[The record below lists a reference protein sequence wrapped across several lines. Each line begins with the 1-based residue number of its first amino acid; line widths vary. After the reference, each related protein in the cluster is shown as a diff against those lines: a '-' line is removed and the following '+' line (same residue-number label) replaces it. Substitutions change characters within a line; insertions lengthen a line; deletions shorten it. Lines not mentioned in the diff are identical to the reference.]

1 MGLNIVSSGEFKP
14 YCKYNAKSGRWYVKK
29 DDVEQEVT
37 NPAFV
42 ADFDNIK
49 TGWFL
54 FLEGQAPNIVYD
66 ANLST
71 PAAKPSEAHKR
82 GFELELF
89 SQNTFG
95 GVVVMSGASMHT
107 CNAINEIYEQY
118 EKERDANKGMLPV
131 VQAVGATPMK
141 DKFGTNY
148 RPELKI
154 LKWIPRPAEF
164 GGTAQAA
171 PAPTAP
177 VTPPP
182 APVASA
188 VSEF

>member
-29 DDVEQEVT
+29 DEAEQEIA
-37 NPAFV
+37 NPTFV

-66 ANLST
+66 VNLQT
-71 PAAKPSEAHKR
+71 PSAKPSDAHKR
-82 GFELELF
+82 GFEMDLF
-89 SQNTFG
+89 SQATFG
-95 GVVVMSGASMHT
+95 GVVVMSAASMHT
-107 CNAINEIYEQY
+107 CSAVNDLYEQY

-164 GGTAQAA
+164 GGQSSNVAGTNNPAPVQAA
-171 PAPTAP
+171 PAN
-177 VTPPP
+177 
-182 APVASA
+182 S

>member
-14 YCKYNAKSGRWYVKK
+14 YAKYNAKSGRWYVKK
-29 DDVEQEVT
+29 DDAEQEVA
-37 NPAFV
+37 NPTFV
-42 ADFDNIK
+42 ADFENIK

-66 ANLST
+66 ANLQT
-71 PAAKPSEAHKR
+71 PAAKPSDAHKR
-82 GFELELF
+82 GFEIELF
-89 SQNTFG
+89 SQAAFG

-107 CNAINEIYEQY
+107 CSAINELYEQY
-118 EKERDANKGMLPV
+118 EKDCDVNKGMLPV
-131 VQAVGATPMK
+131 VQAMGATPMK

-154 LKWIPRPAEF
+154 LKWVPRPSELGSA
-164 GGTAQAA
+164 TPTQVTPVPQSAA
-171 PAPTAP
+171 PA
-177 VTPPP
+177 
-182 APVASA
+182 ASA